1 MTTITLPVVVSS
13 ESNPLDKVKANRHN
27 LQQSAGYGDLLLL

>member
-13 ESNPLDKVKANRHN
+13 ESNPLDKVKGNRHN
-27 LQQSAGYGDLLLL
+27 LQKYAGYGDFLLL